1 MLLPVALVALPL
13 VEIAG
18 FVVVGGRI
26 GAPATIGL
34 TVLTA
39 GAGLFVARLQGAGL
53 LRRARDAFAHDEP
66 PVAEAV
72 EGLALAAA
80 GLLLLAPGFASD
92 AAGALLLVPPLRF
105 AAVCWLLGRL
115 ARRRG
120 GAVID
125 GEFRRVDIES
135 PPGRRRE

>member
-1 MLLPVALVALPL
+1 MIVPVALLALPL
-13 VEIAG
+13 IEIAG

-92 AAGALLLVPPLRF
+92 AAGALLLIPPLRF
-105 AAVCWLLGRL
+105 AAVYWLLGRL

-135 PPGRRRE
+135 PPGRRGE

>member
-1 MLLPVALVALPL
+1 MIVPVALLALPL
-13 VEIAG
+13 IEIAG

-53 LRRARDAFAHDEP
+53 LRRARDAFAHDES

-105 AAVCWLLGRL
+105 AAVYWLLGRL

-125 GEFRRVDIES
+125 GEFRRVDAES
-135 PPGRRRE
+135 PPERRGE

>member
-1 MLLPVALVALPL
+1 MLLPVALLALPL
-13 VEIAG
+13 IEIAG

-72 EGLALAAA
+72 EGLMLAAA

-105 AAVCWLLGRL
+105 AAVYWLLGRL

-125 GEFRRVDIES
+125 GEFRRVDAES
-135 PPGRRRE
+135 PPERRGE

>member
-1 MLLPVALVALPL
+1 MILPVALLALPL
-13 VEIAG
+13 IEIAG

-39 GAGLFVARLQGAGL
+39 GAGLFVARLQGADL

-105 AAVCWLLGRL
+105 AAVYWLLGRL
-115 ARRRG
+115 ARWRG

-135 PPGRRRE
+135 PPGRRGE